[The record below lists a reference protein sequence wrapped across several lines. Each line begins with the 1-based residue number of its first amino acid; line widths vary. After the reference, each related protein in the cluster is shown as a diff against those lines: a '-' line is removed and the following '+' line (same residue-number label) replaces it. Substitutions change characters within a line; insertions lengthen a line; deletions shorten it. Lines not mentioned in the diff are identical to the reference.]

1 MFDWD
6 RYSWIAAGMFVAG
19 IALGVAVHEAF
30 FFLLVGAYL
39 FRPALLAAG
48 VKKPFADERQLH
60 IQYRSGNIAL
70 IVTVLALIAI
80 AINEAAQGRPADNY
94 YLILCI
100 GLLAKALVGVV
111 MSGDYRRAGLR
122 ITLFIGLLY
131 LTFVGLEHGPSL
143 GMLIEGAPG
152 IAILA
157 VGLLGMRWPYASA
170 VLLALLGIGT
180 LVVFGVFGGVTISRI
195 GVSIILSLPI
205 LAAAYCYLQIARQ
218 PREEGTDV
226 VF

>member
-6 RYSWIAAGMFVAG
+6 RYSWIAAGMFTAG
-19 IALGVAVHEAF
+19 IVLGATVDGGF
-30 FFLLVGAYL
+30 LFLLVGAYL

-48 VKKPFADERQLH
+48 VRRPYADERQLH

-70 IVTVLALIAI
+70 IVTVIAI
-80 AINEAAQGRPADNY
+80 IAMAINETAQGRTAENY
-94 YLILCI
+94 YLILFI
-100 GLLAKALVGVV
+100 GLLAKALVGIV
-111 MSGDYRRAGLR
+111 MSRDFRRAGLR

-157 VGLLGMRWPYASA
+157 VGLLGLRWPWVSA
-170 VLLALLGIGT
+170 VLLALLGVAT
-180 LVVFGVFGGVTISRI
+180 LVVFGVFGGMNIMRVS
-195 GVSIILSLPI
+195 VSIVLSIPI
-205 LAAAYCYLQIARQ
+205 LVASYCYLQAAREPQ
-218 PREEGTDV
+218 DEEAEPAT
-226 VF
+226 